1 MAAYGKQA
9 LQLTNTEWIIIAGV
23 LAVTLGGGLL
33 AVRRSGAPS
42 RMHNDTVAFLW
53 AFAAVYGLILGSGYL
68 SYGRTVIGIH
78 WLLVAAIAGWAAYKK
93 ALKGSE

>member
-1 MAAYGKQA
+1 
-9 LQLTNTEWIIIAGV
+9 
-23 LAVTLGGGLL
+23 
-33 AVRRSGAPS
+33 
-42 RMHNDTVAFLW
+42 MHNDTVAFLW

-68 SYGRTVIGIH
+68 FYGRTVIGIH